1 MSLVTFERQWMLY
14 HQSTLVDSKGLSQLR
29 RMRVST
35 GTNKQ
40 FRKVGFN
47 MLISYKC
54 TTTVFVNAPLDALE
68 GAAFEQLPT
77 EILED
82 PTIELEQMQTLSND
96 VYDGIYQGE
105 ILIVM
110 STKRNF
116 GEPVPS
122 GFYMEGL

>member
-1 MSLVTFERQWMLY
+1 
-14 HQSTLVDSKGLSQLR
+14 
-29 RMRVST
+29 
-35 GTNKQ
+35 
-40 FRKVGFN
+40 

-82 PTIELEQMQTLSND
+82 PTIELEQMQTLNND
-96 VYDGIYQGE
+96 IYDGVYQGE
-105 ILIVM
+105 ILLVLT
-110 STKRNF
+110 TKRNF

-122 GFYMEGL
+122 GFYMEGC

>member
-1 MSLVTFERQWMLY
+1 MM
-14 HQSTLVDSKGLSQLR
+14 
-29 RMRVST
+29 
-35 GTNKQ
+35 
-40 FRKVGFN
+40 
-47 MLISYKC
+47 IPYKC
-54 TTTVFVNAPLDALE
+54 TTTVFVRAPLDALA
-68 GAAFEQLPT
+68 GAAFEQLPA

-96 VYDGIYQGE
+96 IYDGIYQGE
-105 ILIVM
+105 IIITM

>member
-1 MSLVTFERQWMLY
+1 
-14 HQSTLVDSKGLSQLR
+14 
-29 RMRVST
+29 
-35 GTNKQ
+35 
-40 FRKVGFN
+40 
-47 MLISYKC
+47 MLITYKC

-68 GAAFEQLPT
+68 GAAFEQLPR

-82 PTIELEQMQTLSND
+82 PTIELEQIQTLSND
-96 VYDGIYQGE
+96 VCDGVYQGE
-105 ILIVM
+105 IIITM